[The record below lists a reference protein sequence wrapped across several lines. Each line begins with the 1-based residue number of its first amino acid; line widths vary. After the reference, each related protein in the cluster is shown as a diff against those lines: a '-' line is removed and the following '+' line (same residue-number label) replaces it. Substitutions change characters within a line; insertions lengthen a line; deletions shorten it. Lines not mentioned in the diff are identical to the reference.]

1 MQYICFLKGV
11 VIPDVH
17 STQKP
22 ATRKKPIHL
31 MSRATCSEN
40 HLNKLSSTAT
50 NLISEVANTNVHST
64 QNTNVHS
71 TQKHVTRKETFH
83 LTSHVTE
90 SEKRTD
96 EITTTA
102 EHGISNI
109 ANKGTSNVSIKKENR
124 FLVRFMRAM

>member
-22 ATRKKPIHL
+22 ATRKEPFHL
-31 MSRATCSEN
+31 MLRATCSEN

-50 NLISEVANTNVHST
+50 NLISEVA
-64 QNTNVHS
+64 NTNVHS

-109 ANKGTSNVSIKKENR
+109 ANKGISNVSIKKENC